1 VISKFVPLPYNLC
14 DNKHTAFT
22 ECIACQKRVK
32 PASRNVRAL
41 GFINKVRMAVKVVF
55 FDVDEAEQAVLLKAF
70 AGEKNIELKFNQ
82 KSLDTHT
89 ALMAK
94 DGDGVGIF
102 IQSRITKE
110 VLALLPRIKVITT
123 MSTGF
128 DHIDLETCKARKI
141 TVCNVPSYGD
151 NTVAEYAFGLIIA
164 LARKLKPTIEQV
176 GRGFFSRTGLMGMDM
191 KGKTLGLVGT
201 GNIGSHMARFGWAFG
216 MKVIAYD
223 VKPSAAIVDQF
234 GVTFM
239 GLEEL
244 LQQADIISL
253 HIPYNP
259 STHHLINA
267 ERLRLLKPTALLVNT
282 SRGKVVD
289 TDAVVAALREGRIGG
304 VALDTFEGE
313 EVWIE
318 EEFLKR
324 DDLAA
329 ITLREAME
337 SFSIMHS
344 ERAIITPHN
353 AFNTREALKRILII
367 SAENLKG
374 YFSAHPQNVVT
385 GVP

>member
-1 VISKFVPLPYNLC
+1 MLKL
-14 DNKHTAFT
+14 A
-22 ECIACQKRVK
+22 
-32 PASRNVRAL
+32 
-41 GFINKVRMAVKVVF
+41 F
-55 FDVDEAEQAVLLKAF
+55 FDVDQGEQAVLSRAF
-70 AGEKNIELKFNQ
+70 DGEKTFEVSFNQ
-82 KSLDTHT
+82 KSLDTHGASVAT
-89 ALMAK
+89 DV
-94 DGDGVGIF
+94 DGIGIF

-110 VLALLPRIKVITT
+110 VLDLLPRVKVIDT

-128 DHIDLETCKARKI
+128 DHIDLETCKARNI

-151 NTVAEYAFGLIIA
+151 NTVAEYAIGLIIA
-164 LARKLKPTIEQV
+164 LARKLKPTIEQTA
-176 GRGFFSRTGLMGMDM
+176 RGFFSRAGLMGIDM
-191 KGKTLGLVGT
+191 KDKTLGLIGT

-216 MKVIAYD
+216 MHVIAYD
-223 VKPSAAIVDQF
+223 VKPNETISDRY

-239 GLEEL
+239 GLDEVL
-244 LQQADIISL
+244 RQADIVSL
-253 HIPYNP
+253 HIPYNH

-282 SRGKVVD
+282 SRGQVVD
-289 TDAVVAALREGRIGG
+289 TDAVAVALREGRMGG

-329 ITLREAME
+329 VTLREAME

-353 AFNTREALKRILII
+353 AFNTKEALERILLT
-367 SAENLKG
+367 SAENIKAYFKG
-374 YFSAHPQNVVT
+374 HPQNVVT
-385 GVP
+385 AHG

>member
-1 VISKFVPLPYNLC
+1 MMTKL
-14 DNKHTAFT
+14 A
-22 ECIACQKRVK
+22 
-32 PASRNVRAL
+32 
-41 GFINKVRMAVKVVF
+41 F
-55 FDVDEAEQAVLLKAF
+55 FDVDETEQAVLLKAF
-70 AGEKNIELKFNQ
+70 TEEKKFELRFNQ
-82 KSLDTHT
+82 KSLDTQAAFT
-89 ALMAK
+89 AKEA
-94 DGDGVGIF
+94 DGIGIF
-102 IQSRITKE
+102 IRSRITRE
-110 VLALLPRIKVITT
+110 VLDLLPMVKVINT

-128 DHIDLETCKARKI
+128 DHIDLKACRARNI

-151 NTVAEYAFGLIIA
+151 NTVAEYAIGLIIA
-164 LARKLKPTIEQV
+164 LARKLKPTIEQIA
-176 GRGFFSRTGLMGMDM
+176 RGFFSRTGLIGIDM

-223 VKPSAAIVDQF
+223 LKPNATLIDQF

-239 GLEEL
+239 GLEEV

-253 HIPYNP
+253 HLPYNP
-259 STHHLINA
+259 STHHLINE
-267 ERLRLLKPTALLVNT
+267 ERLHLLKPTAFLVNT

-289 TDAVVAALREGRIGG
+289 TEAVVAALREGRVGG

-329 ITLREAME
+329 ITLKEAME

-353 AFNTREALKRILII
+353 AFNTKEALERILLT
-367 SAENLKG
+367 SAENVMA
-374 YFSAHPQNVVT
+374 YFSGQPQNVVT
-385 GVP
+385 GHA

>member
-1 VISKFVPLPYNLC
+1 MM
-14 DNKHTAFT
+14 
-22 ECIACQKRVK
+22 VK
-32 PASRNVRAL
+32 LA
-41 GFINKVRMAVKVVF
+41 F
-55 FDVDEAEQAVLLKAF
+55 FDVDETEQAVLSRAF
-70 AGEKNIELKFNQ
+70 AGEKTFELSFNQ
-82 KSLDTHT
+82 KSLDTHS
-89 ALMAK
+89 ALTAK
-94 DGDGVGIF
+94 DADGIGIF

-110 VLALLPRIKVITT
+110 VLDLLPIVKVIDT

-128 DHIDLETCKARKI
+128 DHIDLDTCKARNI

-176 GRGFFSRTGLMGMDM
+176 GRGFFSRTGLMGIDL

-223 VKPSAAIVDQF
+223 VKPKATLADQF

-239 GLEEL
+239 SLGKL

-253 HIPYNP
+253 HLPYNP

-267 ERLRLLKPTALLVNT
+267 ERLHLLKPTALLVNT
-282 SRGKVVD
+282 SRGQVVD
-289 TDAVVAALREGRIGG
+289 TEAVAAALREGRVGG

-337 SFSIMHS
+337 SFSMMRS

-353 AFNTREALKRILII
+353 AFNTKEALERILLT
-367 SAENLKG
+367 SAENIKA
-374 YFSAHPQNVVT
+374 YFSGHPQNVIT
-385 GVP
+385 GHA

>member
-1 VISKFVPLPYNLC
+1 M
-14 DNKHTAFT
+14 
-22 ECIACQKRVK
+22 VK
-32 PASRNVRAL
+32 LA
-41 GFINKVRMAVKVVF
+41 F
-55 FDVDEAEQAVLLKAF
+55 FDVDEAEQAVLSKAF
-70 AGEKNIELKFNQ
+70 AEEKAFELSFHQ
-82 KSLDTHT
+82 KSLDAHS
-89 ALMAK
+89 ALTAK
-94 DGDGVGIF
+94 DAAGIGIF
-102 IQSRITKE
+102 IQSRISKE
-110 VLALLPRIKVITT
+110 VLDLLPSVKVVDT

-128 DHIDLETCKARKI
+128 DHIDLEACQARHI

-151 NTVAEYAFGLIIA
+151 NTVAEYAIGLIIA
-164 LARKLKPTIEQV
+164 LARKLKPTIEQTA
-176 GRGFFSRTGLMGMDM
+176 RGFFSRAGLMGIDM
-191 KGKTLGLVGT
+191 KGRTLGLIGT

-223 VKPSAAIVDQF
+223 VKPNEEIIDRY
-234 GVTFM
+234 GVMFV

-267 ERLRLLKPTALLVNT
+267 DRLRLFKPTALLVNT
-282 SRGKVVD
+282 SRGHVVD
-289 TDAVVAALREGRIGG
+289 TAAVAAAIREGRLGG

-329 ITLREAME
+329 ITLREAMQ
-337 SFSIMHS
+337 SFAIMHS

-353 AFNTREALKRILII
+353 AFNTREALERILIT
-367 SAENLKG
+367 SAENIRA
-374 YFSAHPQNVVT
+374 YFSGHPHNVVT
-385 GVP
+385 GHA